1 MTGSGDSLSSNMSLD
16 STDFKTGLAQA
27 NRELRLL
34 DSEFKASVATMGDWS
49 KNSDGLSQRIDML
62 TKSFDVQSRR
72 VEAVRE
78 EYERVAAEKGENSRA
93 AQELQ
98 IQLNRETEK
107 LGSLSLKLD
116 EANAGLKTLSA
127 SSDNSGKYL
136 EDLSR
141 KQKLVE
147 SEFEKTVAGMDD
159 WKSSSEGLQAR
170 ISSLNEV
177 IELQTKKNSELYK
190 TMLEL
195 DDGSEENAKA
205 VDEAT
210 IAFNKAETELEK
222 LKKELQKSEEA
233 LDGMGNESNDTS
245 KQVDKVGEASNKS
258 EKEAKKFGDT
268 LKDLGKGVGNT
279 LAGVGKA
286 VAAVGAAAV
295 GAVTG
300 LTAMVMKSADV
311 AGGLVDLSAQT
322 GLTITQIQELDY
334 AGTLL
339 GLDVETITKSMAK
352 FTNVIEGANSGVG
365 PMAEDMATL
374 GVSVTDSNG
383 ALRDSNDV
391 YFEALNALG
400 QLENETQKEIIA
412 QNLFGKSYQELIPLI
427 NTSAEEM
434 DALKAEAHEMGAVM
448 EEDAVNGLESFGDE
462 LESLKMGAQGMM
474 GTISAAM
481 LPTFQGMTGMAKGWM
496 GTLSGIL
503 SGSDG
508 DMSKIGPQL
517 GDLLG
522 TIFTDLAGKAPG
534 MVELGLGLIQGLLAA
549 LLAAMP
555 QLIPAAIGIVV
566 SLIEGISSM
575 AGMLLEA
582 APELIMQLVN
592 GLADALPD
600 VVKSG
605 TDVVLSLVA
614 GIGQLLPKL
623 IPAAVGMI
631 VTIINGIAQA
641 LPQLMTSI
649 AEIIPQVVIVL
660 IENLPL
666 LIGASLEMIV
676 ALVDGL
682 VQALPVLIGYTPEII
697 VAIVGALVQA
707 LPMIINSGEQIITS
721 LINGIEGL
729 FASLKT
735 AGDDIVVKVKEG
747 IESAWS
753 KITAVGGDLVTKVKE
768 GVTNA
773 WGTITGI
780 GKNIVDGVWEGISG
794 AYTTFYNNVKGFFQ
808 GILDSVKLLL
818 GIESPSKV
826 WSQGI
831 GRPIAQGIG
840 FGFLK
845 EMDTVERS
853 MRMTIA
859 GLMPAMETGISGIGI
874 QPVFAGVGQA
884 GAMERPPVTINVNP
898 SEPIDYE
905 LLANKVARKVVEGW

>member
-1 MTGSGDSLSSNMSLD
+1 MAGSGDSLSSSMSLD

-34 DSEFKASVATMGDWS
+34 DSEFKASVASLGDWS
-49 KNSDGLSQRIDML
+49 KSSDGLEQRIDML
-62 TKSFDVQSRR
+62 TKSFDVQSKR
-72 VEAVRE
+72 VEAVRA

-93 AQELQ
+93 AQEMQ

-107 LGSLSLKLD
+107 LGSLSYKLE
-116 EANAGLKTLSA
+116 EANNGLKALSA

-245 KQVDKVGEASNKS
+245 KEVDKVGDASKKS

-286 VAAVGAAAV
+286 VAAVGAASV

-334 AGTLL
+334 VGTLL

-434 DALKAEAHEMGAVM
+434 DALKAEAHAMGAVM

-462 LESLKMGAQGMM
+462 LESLKMGAKGMM

-496 GTLSGIL
+496 GQLAGIL
-503 SGSDG
+503 SGADG

-517 GDLLG
+517 GELLG

-534 MVELGLGLIQGLLAA
+534 MVELGLGMIQGLMAA

-555 QLIPAAIGIVV
+555 ELIPAAIGIVTT
-566 SLIEGISSM
+566 LIEGISSM
-575 AGMLLEA
+575 AVQLLEA

-623 IPAAVGMI
+623 IPAAVRMV
-631 VTIINGIAQA
+631 VTIINGISQA
-641 LPQLMTSI
+641 LPQLMTMI
-649 AEIIPQVVIVL
+649 ADIIPQVVITL

-666 LIGASLEMIV
+666 LIGASLEMIA

-682 VQALPVLIGYTPEII
+682 VQALPVLIGYIPEII
-697 VAIVGALVQA
+697 IAIVGALVQA
-707 LPMIINSGEQIITS
+707 FPMIINSGKGIIES
-721 LINGIEGL
+721 LINGIKSLFSALRGSGSDSIKNVVDGIGTWLSTMSSKGRELMTKLIDGL
-729 FASLKT
+729 KGSFSNLVQLGK
-735 AGDDIVVKVKEG
+735 DIVDGIWEG
-747 IESAWS
+747 I
-753 KITAVGGDLVTKVKE
+753 K
-768 GVTNA
+768 NA
-773 WGTITGI
+773 WGNLVSGFTDLLRGLFNSGQAEIDAHSPSRVWAKGI
-780 GKNIVDGVWEGISG
+780 GAPMAEGIGVGFLRGMGAVENQMKWAINGLIPAMGVISG
-794 AYTTFYNNVKGFFQ
+794 DNVSIGFNGQ
-808 GILDSVKLLL
+808 TKANERAL
-818 GIESPSKV
+818 GPVSIRVESP
-826 WSQGI
+826 
-831 GRPIAQGIG
+831 
-840 FGFLK
+840 
-845 EMDTVERS
+845 
-853 MRMTIA
+853 
-859 GLMPAMETGISGIGI
+859 
-874 QPVFAGVGQA
+874 QPL
-884 GAMERPPVTINVNP
+884 
-898 SEPIDYE
+898 DYE
-905 LLANKVARKVVEGW
+905 LIAQLVARKINGSFA

>member
-1 MTGSGDSLSSNMSLD
+1 MGNAASGTLKLDASKFTESLARATAEMKKLESGFD
-16 STDFKTGLAQA
+16 
-27 NRELRLL
+27 
-34 DSEFKASVATMGDWS
+34 ASVSGMGDWKES
-49 KNSDGLSQRIDML
+49 SEGLESRLQSLGQMIA
-62 TKSFDVQSRR
+62 VQKEKAR
-72 VEAVRE
+72 VLKE
-78 EYERVAAEKGENSRA
+78 EYERVADAEGENSIQA
-93 AQELQ
+93 LKLETQYNKAQTSVGKYTKEL
-98 IQLNRETEK
+98 EDTEK
-107 LGSLSLKLD
+107 ALGEMGD
-116 EANAGLKTLSA
+116 E
-127 SSDNSGKYL
+127 SGK
-136 EDLSR
+136 
-141 KQKLVE
+141 
-147 SEFEKTVAGMDD
+147 TG
-159 WKSSSEGLQAR
+159 
-170 ISSLNEV
+170 
-177 IELQTKKNSELYK
+177 
-190 TMLEL
+190 
-195 DDGSEENAKA
+195 
-205 VDEAT
+205 
-210 IAFNKAETELEK
+210 
-222 LKKELQKSEEA
+222 KE
-233 LDGMGNESNDTS
+233 
-245 KQVDKVGEASNKS
+245 VDKVGESSKKS

-434 DALKAEAHEMGAVM
+434 DALKAEAHAMGAVM

-522 TIFTDLAGKAPG
+522 TIFTDLVGKAPG

-697 VAIVGALVQA
+697 IAIVGALVQA

-721 LINGIEGL
+721 LINGIKSLFSALRGSGSDAIKNLVDGIGTWLSTMSSKGRELMTKLIDGL
-729 FASLKT
+729 KGSFSNLVQLGK
-735 AGDDIVVKVKEG
+735 DIVDGIWEG
-747 IESAWS
+747 I
-753 KITAVGGDLVTKVKE
+753 K
-768 GVTNA
+768 NA
-773 WGTITGI
+773 WGTLVSNFKNLLRGLFNSGQEEIDANSPSRVWAKGI
-780 GKNIVDGVWEGISG
+780 GAPMAE
-794 AYTTFYNNVKGFFQ
+794 
-808 GILDSVKLLL
+808 
-818 GIESPSKV
+818 
-826 WSQGI
+826 
-831 GRPIAQGIG
+831 GIG
-840 FGFLK
+840 FGFLT
-845 EMDTVERS
+845 EMDSVERS

-859 GLMPAMETGISGIGI
+859 GLMPAVKSAFPAGGM
-874 QPVFAGVGQA
+874 QPAFAGVGQA
-884 GAMERPPVTINVNP
+884 SAVERPPVTINVNP